1 MALVTD
7 VDENIDH
14 LQVGRAKSIAG
25 VVGSDSTACTGS
37 GAHSPAGDSISSEE
51 ARDTCPAVLATA
63 TSLAFRT
70 SQAQEAQAT

>member
-1 MALVTD
+1 MVAD
-7 VDENIDH
+7 VVENIGH
-14 LQVGRAKSIAG
+14 LQIMRAQSIAG
-25 VVGSDSTACTGS
+25 VVGADSTARTGG

-70 SQAQEAQAT
+70 SQTQEAQAT